1 MRFSKVMNVVGCH
14 VGGEV
19 GNVVVGGV
27 GDVPGETMF
36 EKRLYLER
44 ERDDIRQLLLKEPRG
59 SMIRS
64 ANVVLPSTHPEACAR
79 REVSCPTAERG

>member
-36 EKRLYLER
+36 AKRLYLE
-44 ERDDIRQLLLKEPRG
+44 Q
-59 SMIRS
+59 
-64 ANVVLPSTHPEACAR
+64 
-79 REVSCPTAERG
+79 VSCPTAERG

>member
-1 MRFSKVMNVVGCH
+1 MRFSEVLNVVGCH

-27 GDVPGETMF
+27 GDVPGKTMF
-36 EKRLYLER
+36 EKRLYLEH

-59 SMIRS
+59 SMIRA
-64 ANVVLPSTHPEACAR
+64 ANVVLPR
-79 REVSCPTAERG
+79 PTQTPTWAT